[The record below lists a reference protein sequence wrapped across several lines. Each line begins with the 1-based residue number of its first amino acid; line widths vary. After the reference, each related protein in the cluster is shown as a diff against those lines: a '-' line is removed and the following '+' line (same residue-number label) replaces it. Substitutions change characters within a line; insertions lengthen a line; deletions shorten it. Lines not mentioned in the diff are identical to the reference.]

1 MRLAVSFDADL
12 KQEEREKMQ
21 VERGSVQHTVLVYT
35 VSEPGDWTVEDI
47 VEDLPDTSPE
57 SIHTATH
64 QLFDAGYI
72 HINSSDHRLWPR
84 RAGKA
89 MLRR

>member
-1 MRLAVSFDADL
+1 MLN
-12 KQEEREKMQ
+12 
-21 VERGSVQHTVLVYT
+21 VEQGTLSHTVLLYT

-47 VEDLPDTSPE
+47 VEDLPANPPE
-57 SIHTATH
+57 AVRRAAT
-64 QLFDAGYI
+64 QLFEAGYI

-89 MLRR
+89 VILR

>member
-1 MRLAVSFDADL
+1 
-12 KQEEREKMQ
+12 MQ
-21 VERGSVQHTVLVYT
+21 VEQGSVSHTILVYT
-35 VSEPGDWTVEDI
+35 VSEPGDWTVEAI
-47 VEDLPDTSPE
+47 AEDLPDASPE
-57 SIHTATH
+57 TIQSVTH